1 MTTVAVVVSSNAII
15 LVEGERN
22 ADGSVTVIKDETFDL
37 EPGDRHKAYAIM
49 ATRVRDR
56 LKNDVDTVVLKASS
70 GGQFAAKTAV
80 LHAAE
85 LRGVFL
91 SAIPEDIKVVQRQKK
106 TISKGRSRKVDEYLK
121 DDAFFAEKFGGA
133 NLRKGSREA
142 AFLILN
148 EIDD

>member
-1 MTTVAVVVSSNAII
+1 MTTVAAVVGSDAIV
-15 LVEGERN
+15 LVEAEYN
-22 ADGSVTVIKDETFDL
+22 TDGTVTVIKDETLDL

-49 ATRVRDR
+49 AIRIRDR
-56 LKNDVDTVVLKASS
+56 LKNDVDTVILKASS
-70 GGQFAAKTAV
+70 GGQFAAKTVV

-91 SAIPEDIKVVQRQKK
+91 SAIPSEIEVMQRQKK
-106 TISKGRSRKVDEYLK
+106 AVSKGRSRKVDEYLK

-133 NLRKGSREA
+133 KLRKGSREA

-148 EIDD
+148 EIGD